1 MQFKGMHHV
10 TAVTGDTSTNV
21 SFYVGVLGLRLVK
34 KTVNQ
39 DDLGAYHLFYADKL
53 GTAGTE
59 MTFFDWPHVKR
70 RLHGPGTIRRTLL
83 RIPAG
88 ADHVDWWENHL
99 KEQKVDVTRGDFP
112 GGREALLFSD
122 PEDQQLALVAD
133 GFTGDATPWGDGPVP
148 AEHAIRGLLGAEID
162 SASPSHSITF
172 LEDYLGFPEDTAL
185 STGDERRVFRVQSD
199 VSVAEIHIVGGADGG
214 GQERAAEH
222 GTGPAAAGQD
232 GAGHDGAGRGAT
244 GQHGAE
250 RRFGRVGIGG
260 VHHIAFRVETPEEQE
275 EWLSWLNSR
284 GVPNSGLVD
293 RHYFRSLYF
302 REPGAILF
310 EVATAGPG
318 FLGDED
324 AEHLGEKLSLPPFL
338 EPKREQIEA
347 GLKPIP
353 AV

>member
-21 SFYVGVLGLRLVK
+21 KFYAGVLGLRLVK

-39 DDLGAYHLFYADKL
+39 DDLGAYHLFFADEL

-59 MTFFDWPHVKR
+59 MTFFDWPHVPR
-70 RLHGPGTIRRTLL
+70 RSHGPGTIRRTLL

-88 ADHVDWWENHL
+88 SAHVDWWESHL
-99 KEQKVDVTRGDFP
+99 KEQEVDVTRGDFP

-122 PEDQQLALVAD
+122 PEGQQLALVAD
-133 GFTGDATPWGDGPVP
+133 AFEGDTRPWGGGSVP
-148 AEHAIRGLLGAEID
+148 AGHAIRGLLGAEID
-162 SASPSHSITF
+162 SASPSNSMTF
-172 LEDYLGFPEDTAL
+172 LEDYLGFPEDSAL
-185 STGDERRVFRVQSD
+185 PTGDERRVFRVQSD
-199 VSVAEIHIVGGADGG
+199 VSVAEIHIVGG
-214 GQERAAEH
+214 
-222 GTGPAAAGQD
+222 
-232 GAGHDGAGRGAT
+232 
-244 GQHGAE
+244 GQHAAE

-260 VHHIAFRVETPEEQE
+260 VHHIAFRVETQEEQD
-275 EWLSWLNSR
+275 EWLSYLNGR
-284 GVPNSGLVD
+284 GIPNSGLVD

-338 EPKREQIEA
+338 ESKREQIEA